1 VKESLYESERLNGT
15 TRLAMCIECGRMFTS
30 DTNFDRHRMG
40 VEDRYCVDP
49 ATKGL
54 ELDDRGFWK
63 RPGDARSDLR
73 VRNLRHAG
81 GGA

>member
-54 ELDDRGFWK
+54 ELDD
-63 RPGDARSDLR
+63 
-73 VRNLRHAG
+73 
-81 GGA
+81 GASGSVLEMPVLTSG